1 MNIGVLT
8 RNPNAWCSDKLLKA
22 IKQQGHQPF
31 SFDFRDLLARIA
43 YQPYVSSGSLDI
55 IDSLNALLVRP
66 IGRGSLDEIIFRL
79 DLLRNIERN
88 DVSVINSPPSI
99 ERAVDKYHALTILHH
114 HNLPVPKT
122 VVTEDPRKALKAFYE
137 LGEDVV
143 VKPLFGSRGVGITR
157 VTDAEVARRIFKSL
171 AFVHHVLYLQE
182 FIPHNN
188 KDIRAFVIGNH
199 VVAAMYR
206 LATGWKTNVSQGAKV
221 VQINLTPQLENLAVS
236 ATQALGCTIAG
247 VDIMQNSSGNYL
259 TEVNSQPGF
268 QALQTVSQINIASK
282 IITHISQ
289 KYRK

>member
-1 MNIGVLT
+1 MNIGILT
-8 RNPNAWCSDKLLKA
+8 RNPKAWCSHQLLKA
-22 IKQQGHQPF
+22 IKQQRHQKF
-31 SFDFRDLLARIA
+31 HFDFRDLLARIA
-43 YQPYVSSGSLDI
+43 YKPYVSDGTFDI
-55 IDSLNALLVRP
+55 IASLNALLVRP

-88 DVSVINSPPSI
+88 GVPIINSPPSI
-99 ERAVDKYHALTILHH
+99 ERAVDKYHALAILQHH
-114 HNLPVPKT
+114 DLPVPKT
-122 VVTEDPRKALKAFYE
+122 VVTEDPRKALKAFHE
-137 LGEDVV
+137 LGGDIV

-182 FIPHNN
+182 FIPHDH
-188 KDIRAFVIGNH
+188 KDIRAFVINDH

-221 VQINLTPQLENLAVS
+221 VQAKLNPQLEHIAVS
-236 ATQALGCTIAG
+236 AAQTLGCTIAG
-247 VDIMQNSSGNYL
+247 VDIMQSPSGNYL

-268 QALQTVSQINIASK
+268 QALQTVSQINIADQ
-282 IITHISQ
+282 IIAYIAQ

>member
-8 RNPNAWCSDKLLKA
+8 RNPNAWCSHQLLEA

-31 SFDFRDLLARIA
+31 HFDFGDLLARIA
-43 YQPYVSSGSLDI
+43 YKPYVSVGTFDVI
-55 IDSLNALLVRP
+55 ASLNALLVRP

-88 DVSVINSPPSI
+88 GVPIINSPPSI
-99 ERAVDKYHALTILHH
+99 ERAVDKYHALAILQHH
-114 HNLPVPKT
+114 DLPVPKT
-122 VVTEDPRKALKAFYE
+122 VVTEDPRKALKAFHE
-137 LGEDVV
+137 LGGDIV

-157 VTDAEVARRIFKSL
+157 VTDVEVARRIFKSL

-182 FIPHNN
+182 FIPHDH
-188 KDIRAFVIGNH
+188 KDIRAFVINDH

-221 VQINLTPQLENLAVS
+221 VQAELNPQLEHIAVS
-236 ATQALGCTIAG
+236 AAQALGCTIAG
-247 VDIMQNSSGNYL
+247 VDIMQSPSGNYL

-268 QALQTVSQINIASK
+268 QALQTVSQINIADQ
-282 IITHISQ
+282 IIAYIAQ

>member
-1 MNIGVLT
+1 MNIGILT
-8 RNPNAWCSDKLLKA
+8 RNPKAWCSHQLLKA
-22 IKQQGHQPF
+22 IKQQGHQKF
-31 SFDFRDLLARIA
+31 HFDFRDLLARIA
-43 YQPYVSSGSLDI
+43 YKPYVSDGTFDI
-55 IDSLNALLVRP
+55 IASLNALLVRP

-88 DVSVINSPPSI
+88 GVPIINSPPSI
-99 ERAVDKYHALTILHH
+99 ERAVDKYHALAILQHH
-114 HNLPVPKT
+114 DLPVPKT
-122 VVTEDPRKALKAFYE
+122 VVTEDPRKALKAFHE
-137 LGEDVV
+137 LGGDIV

-182 FIPHNN
+182 FIPHDH
-188 KDIRAFVIGNH
+188 KDIRAFVINDH

-221 VQINLTPQLENLAVS
+221 VQAELNPQLEHIAVS
-236 ATQALGCTIAG
+236 AAQALGCTIAG
-247 VDIMQNSSGNYL
+247 VDIMQSPSGNYL

-268 QALQTVSQINIASK
+268 QALQTVSQINIADQ
-282 IITHISQ
+282 IIAYISQ

>member
-8 RNPNAWCSDKLLKA
+8 RNPNAWCSHQLLKA
-22 IKQQGHQPF
+22 IKQQGHQPT
-31 SFDFRDLLARIA
+31 SFDFRDLLARVA
-43 YQPYVSSGSLDI
+43 FQPYVSSNTVDVI
-55 IDSLNALLVRP
+55 ASLNAVLVRP

-88 DVSVINSPPSI
+88 DVPVINSPPSI
-99 ERAVDKYHALTILHH
+99 ERAVDKYHALAILHH
-114 HNLPVPKT
+114 NQLPVPKT
-122 VVTEDPRKALKAFYE
+122 VVTENPKKALKAFYE

-143 VKPLFGSRGVGITR
+143 VKPLFGSRGIGITR

-182 FIPHNN
+182 FIPHSN

-221 VQINLTPQLENLAVS
+221 VHTKLTPQLEKIAVS
-236 ATQALGCTIAG
+236 AAQALGCTIAG
-247 VDIMQNSSGNYL
+247 VDIMQSASSNYL

-268 QALQTVSQINIASK
+268 QALQTVSEINIADK
-282 IITHISQ
+282 IVTYIIRQ
-289 KYRK
+289 YRK

>member
-8 RNPNAWCSDKLLKA
+8 RNPNAWCSHHLLEA
-22 IKQQGHQPF
+22 IKQYGHQPC

-43 YQPYVSSGSLDI
+43 YQPYVSYGKVDI
-55 IDSLNALLVRP
+55 IASLNALLVRP

-88 DVSVINSPPSI
+88 DVPVINSPPSI
-99 ERAVDKYHALTILHH
+99 ERAVDKYHALAILHH
-114 HNLPVPKT
+114 HQLPVPKT
-122 VVTEDPRKALKAFYE
+122 VVTEDPKKALKAFHE

-188 KDIRAFVIGNH
+188 RDIRAFVIDNQ
-199 VVAAMYR
+199 VVAAMHR

-221 VQINLTPQLENLAVS
+221 IPTKLSPQLEHLAVS
-236 ATQALGCTIAG
+236 AAQTLGCTIAG
-247 VDIMQNSSGNYL
+247 VDIMQNSSGSFL
-259 TEVNSQPGF
+259 SEVNSQPGF
-268 QALQTVSQINIASK
+268 QALQTVSQINIADK
-282 IITHISQ
+282 IIAYIIQ
-289 KYRK
+289 QYRK